1 MTWLDGIINI
11 ADMNLSKLQEL
22 AMDREA
28 CEMLPIGLK
37 RVKTGLSN
45 RTEREPNQS
54 ILKDI
59 IPE

>member
-28 CEMLPIGLK
+28 CEMLSIGLK